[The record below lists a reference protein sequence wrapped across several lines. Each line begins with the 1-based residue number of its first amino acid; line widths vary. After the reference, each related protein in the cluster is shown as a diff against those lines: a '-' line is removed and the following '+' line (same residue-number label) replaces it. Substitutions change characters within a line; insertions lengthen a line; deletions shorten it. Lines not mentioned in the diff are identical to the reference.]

1 MAGPVISPLVA
12 DQYGHGEFLERKGL
26 GSMIEPTVPSVS
38 ECQVAIERALGCT
51 EKCMETGIRMQKEDG
66 AAEAAAAVERSV
78 LQFKAKP
85 AESRSGCC
93 VS

>member
-38 ECQVAIERALGCT
+38 ECQVAIERGLRLHREVHGDRHPDAEGGWGC
-51 EKCMETGIRMQKEDG
+51 
-66 AAEAAAAVERSV
+66 
-78 LQFKAKP
+78 
-85 AESRSGCC
+85 
-93 VS
+93 

>member
-1 MAGPVISPLVA
+1 
-12 DQYGHGEFLERKGL
+12 
-26 GSMIEPTVPSVS
+26 
-38 ECQVAIERALGCT
+38 
-51 EKCMETGIRMQKEDG
+51 METGIRMQKEDG